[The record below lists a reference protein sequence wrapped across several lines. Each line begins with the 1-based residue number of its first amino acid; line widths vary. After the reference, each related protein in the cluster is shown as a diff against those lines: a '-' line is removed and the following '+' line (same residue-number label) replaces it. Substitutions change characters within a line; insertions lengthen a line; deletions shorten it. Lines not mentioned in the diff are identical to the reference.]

1 MNTALVVVD
10 AWNTSKSSFHKEKPM
25 WDKDVKDNVKSFSNF
40 INYVCRVERKKNT
53 TIVHSFGMDVQTAD
67 IYDRNLSAITIE
79 KKDEVTNSLE
89 LGKVIENMDEIFF
102 CGFHFGKCVQMHMK
116 MSNKYLSQSNNILH
130 TKNKNI
136 ALNLCMILPFNQ
148 KPGFNPRNSWKF
160 EIREEYYNYFMWS
173 PWKFEQILGRG

>member
-1 MNTALVVVD
+1 
-10 AWNTSKSSFHKEKPM
+10 
-25 WDKDVKDNVKSFSNF
+25 
-40 INYVCRVERKKNT
+40 
-53 TIVHSFGMDVQTAD
+53 
-67 IYDRNLSAITIE
+67 
-79 KKDEVTNSLE
+79 VTNSLE

-148 KPGFNPRNSWKF
+148 EPGFNPRNSWKF
-160 EIREEYYNYFMWS
+160 EIREEYYRYFMWS